1 MQGAIL
7 RTSYIQL
14 HLILPAILHLIKRS
28 RYYYPYFI
36 VEETEAQK
44 DIQLKMQVVWLQSLY
59 AYPLY
64 KSLKLRLMI

>member
-1 MQGAIL
+1 MPGAIL

-36 VEETEAQK
+36 VEETEAHRG
-44 DIQLKMQVVWLQSLY
+44 Y
-59 AYPLY
+59 TAYSSSY
-64 KSLKLRLMI
+64 SQ

>member
-1 MQGAIL
+1 MPGAIL
-7 RTSYIQL
+7 RTSCIQL

-44 DIQLKMQVVWLQSLY
+44 DIQLNWGSGDAGSL
-59 AYPLY
+59 ASESILLP
-64 KSLKLRLMI
+64 II